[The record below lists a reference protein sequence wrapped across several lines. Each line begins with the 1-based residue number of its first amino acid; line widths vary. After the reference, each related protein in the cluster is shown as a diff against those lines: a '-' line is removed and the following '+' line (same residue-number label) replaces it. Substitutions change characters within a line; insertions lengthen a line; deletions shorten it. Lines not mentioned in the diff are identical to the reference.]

1 MAPHPPDG
9 AAVST
14 EAADPIESPTP
25 GGPGIAPRVLVVED
39 GARGPSSLSGL
50 LRSRG
55 YDVVACAETE
65 DALDLLRRVPP
76 TLVILD
82 VAAPGLN
89 AAELCRTIRRSEGGR
104 EPVIVAAMENDD
116 ADALLAILVAGADDC
131 IRTPVDAA
139 VLDIRL
145 AIAAGRV
152 RGDGGR
158 RHPTGDSTHH
168 ALDER
173 NEELT
178 ALYRVAELALASTSL
193 EASAGPILA
202 EVARAMGVPIVL
214 LERLDHARDRL
225 LIEAAHGTDMCARG
239 AVEVPIPSTPSAPA
253 VQTGRSVVV
262 TDLDARRE
270 PLHDALRALGAR
282 MWASFPLTT
291 AGAVT
296 GALTVVDTRAR
307 PTDGRWERL
316 GAGLATTVTH
326 LLDRWEAQ
334 GALQASESRYRE
346 LVSRFGQATQ
356 ELESF
361 AYSVSHDLR
370 APLRTMQGFAHAML
384 QNHGASLPAEARDYT
399 RRIIASGRQS
409 ERLITDLL
417 AYSRLSFEKL
427 DMRSVDLSSV
437 VEQALAQVEADLRE
451 RDAEVDVEAR
461 LPTVLGSHTTLVQVV
476 ANLLSN
482 AVKFVPAGRRPRV
495 RVRSAEARSGYVRV
509 RVEDNGIGVP
519 EGKEER
525 IFRVF
530 ERLEEGGDH
539 PGTGIG
545 LAIVRRGIQRI
556 DGACGVERLPDGG
569 SAFWIEAVAERR
581 KTRRPWTR
589 RGGG

>member
-1 MAPHPPDG
+1 
-9 AAVST
+9 VST
-14 EAADPIESPTP
+14 ETADPTERPTA
-25 GGPGIAPRVLVVED
+25 GGPGNAPRVLVVERAQ
-39 GARGPSSLSGL
+39 GGPSSLAGL

-55 YDVVACAETE
+55 YEVVACGTQE
-65 DALDLLRRVPP
+65 DALDVLLQAAP
-76 TLVILD
+76 TLVVLD
-82 VAAPGLN
+82 VAAPGLE
-89 AAELCRTIRRSEGGR
+89 AVELCRTIRRSEGGL
-104 EPVIVAAMENDD
+104 EPVIVAAVAEDD
-116 ADALLAILVAGADDC
+116 ADAMLAILLAGADDY
-131 IRTPVDAA
+131 IRTPVAAA

-152 RGDGGR
+152 RGHGR
-158 RHPTGDSTHH
+158 GRHTAGESTDPG
-168 ALDER
+168 ATR
-173 NEELT
+173 RMEELT
-178 ALYRVAELALASTSL
+178 ALWRVAELALASTSL

-202 EVARAMGVPIVL
+202 EVARSMEVPIVL
-214 LERLDHARDRL
+214 LERLDHARDQL
-225 LIEAAHGTDMCARG
+225 VIGAAHGTDLCAGG

-253 VQTGRSVVV
+253 VQTGRPVVV
-262 TDLDARRE
+262 TDLDTRRE
-270 PLHDALRALGAR
+270 PMHDTLRGLGAR
-282 MWASFPLTT
+282 LWASFPLTT

-296 GALTVVDTRAR
+296 GALTLVDKRAR
-307 PTDGRWERL
+307 ATDDRWEQL
-316 GAGLATTVTH
+316 GNGLATTVGH
-326 LLDRWEAQ
+326 LMDRWEAQ
-334 GALQASESRYRE
+334 SALQASESRYRE
-346 LVSRFGQATQ
+346 LVSRFGQVTQ

-384 QNHGASLPAEARDYT
+384 QNHGTSLPAEARDYM

-427 DMRSVDLSSV
+427 DMRPVELSSV
-437 VEQALAQVEADLRE
+437 VEQALEQVEADLRE
-451 RDAEVDVEAR
+451 RDADVDVERR

-482 AVKFVPAGRRPRV
+482 AVKFVPTGRRPRV
-495 RVRSAEARSGYVRV
+495 RVRRVEARDGYVRI

-545 LAIVRRGIQRI
+545 LAIVRRGMQRI
-556 DGACGVERLPDGG
+556 DGACGLERLPDGG

-589 RGGG
+589 RSGG